1 MGMNASQALQ
11 PSSSGPESSRFR
23 DVDMFFIACDDTD
36 DFPFAGDKNGEL
48 PVEFPGQPCQPSGQ
62 FLGNNVIGR
71 DLPAVEL
78 LQALLLTGFESACLA
93 EYLLDFN
100 LLLDSFPCVRLAEEP
115 RGYDPGT
122 E

>member
-1 MGMNASQALQ
+1 VNASQTLQ
-11 PSSSGPESSRFR
+11 PPSSCSESGRFR
-23 DVDMFFIACDDTD
+23 DVDMLVIACYDTD
-36 DFPFAGDKNGEL
+36 DFPFAGNKNGEL
-48 PVEFPGQPCQPSGQ
+48 PIEFPGQPCQSSGQ

-78 LQALLLTGFESACLA
+78 LQAFLLTGFEPACLA

-100 LLLDSFPCVRLAEEP
+100 LLLDAFPCVRLAEEP